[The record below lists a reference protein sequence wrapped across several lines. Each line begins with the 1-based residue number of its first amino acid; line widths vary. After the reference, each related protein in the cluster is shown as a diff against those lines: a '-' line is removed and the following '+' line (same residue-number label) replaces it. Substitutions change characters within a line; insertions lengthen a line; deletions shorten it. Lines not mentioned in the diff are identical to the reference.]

1 MTAMENVPLALAP
14 PAPNAPSGYVLPD
27 LDALIAEVGASYPLL
42 GYVVQPDEPYDEDTA
57 LDAVIFAGLL
67 RP

>member
-1 MTAMENVPLALAP
+1 MDPDPLALAP
-14 PAPNAPSGYVLPD
+14 PAPNAPSGYLLPD

-42 GYVVQPDEPYDEDTA
+42 GYVVAPDEPYEEETA
-57 LDAVIFAGLL
+57 LDPVIFAALL

>member
-1 MTAMENVPLALAP
+1 MENAPLALAP
-14 PAPNAPSGYVLPD
+14 PAPSAPSGYVLPD

-42 GYVVQPDEPYDEDTA
+42 GYVVQSDEPYDEETA
-57 LDAVIFAGLL
+57 LDPVIFAGLL

>member
-1 MTAMENVPLALAP
+1 MTLVDQ

-27 LDALIAEVGASYPLL
+27 LADLVHEVGASYPLL
-42 GYVVQPDEPYDEDTA
+42 GYAVQAEEEYEDETA

-67 RP
+67 HP

>member
-1 MTAMENVPLALAP
+1 MESQPLALAP

-27 LDALIAEVGASYPLL
+27 LDALMAEVGASYPLL
-42 GYVVQPDEPYDEDTA
+42 GYGVQPGEPQEEETA

>member
-1 MTAMENVPLALAP
+1 
-14 PAPNAPSGYVLPD
+14 VLPD

-57 LDAVIFAGLL
+57 LDPVIFAGLL

>member
-1 MTAMENVPLALAP
+1 MTLVDQ

-27 LDALIAEVGASYPLL
+27 LSDLVHEFGASYPLL
-42 GYVVQPDEPYDEDTA
+42 GYAVQAEEEYEDETA

-67 RP
+67 HP